1 MSLYTPPNSTNI
13 FELPPILESICNN
26 LLPYDIRDCRLV
38 CKSWALLFE
47 PYGWRGVNL
56 HWPTQY
62 TTAKLIESNSHR
74 IWSLSALMRDLSILL
89 EANQVLCTNLRELL
103 TLGDF
108 YHEEQFEVLY
118 DAHGIS
124 DHRHPGCPLAEILKL
139 VSLNPQLH
147 TLEFSTITN
156 SIQPFDYS
164 LLSGFSALQ
173 KLTRLALEPS
183 EHERKDPE
191 LIFNI
196 LKSCPSSLQELRLGC
211 YCEFKSRQ
219 YYMVRSMESA
229 ATASRIK
236 TPWKPFQF
244 LKSLVIRCRHG
255 ECEPWIHVPIL
266 RNSPQLNR
274 ISIFGR
280 SREVLETAS
289 AFCPSIE
296 RLHIGLGQY
305 TSSVSRRQE
314 DDFVRLIQAYPRGLK
329 SFHLEVECR
338 TQDRILS
345 ALLQTSLMTLES
357 LQVKC
362 GAGISRETIIR
373 ILRDCPNL
381 QEFDLRPDDVYPDT
395 GLSLDE
401 LLRTPWASPQLSTI
415 SISVIDME
423 NQSLA
428 DADSVELKE
437 ARHRKLATMILD
449 LHHKVKAHPGGP
461 ICSFPCMFPKYVMPV
476 DTALEM
482 MRHEITEEQLESM
495 DLRWP
500 STKDEKWNQGEY

>member
-1 MSLYTPPNSTNI
+1 MSLYTPPTSTNI

-47 PYGWRGVNL
+47 PYSWRYIDL

-108 YHEEQFEVLY
+108 YHVEQFEVLY

-173 KLTRLALEPS
+173 KLTRLALEPGAY
-183 EHERKDPE
+183 ERKDPE

-196 LKSCPSSLQELRLGC
+196 LKSCPSFLQELRLGC
-211 YCEFKSRQ
+211 YCEFKSRRN
-219 YYMVRSMESA
+219 YMVQSMESA
-229 ATASRIK
+229 ATASRRK
-236 TPWKPFQF
+236 TPWKTFQY
-244 LKSLVIRCRHG
+244 LKSLSVRCKHG
-255 ECEPWIHVPIL
+255 ECEPWIHEPIL

-289 AFCPSIE
+289 TFCPSIE
-296 RLHIGLGQY
+296 RLRIGSGPCMPPAN
-305 TSSVSRRQE
+305 RQE
-314 DDFVRLIQAYPRGLK
+314 EDFVRLIKAYPRGLK
-329 SFHLEVECR
+329 SLYLEAKCS

-357 LQVKC
+357 LQVEG

-373 ILRDCPNL
+373 TLRDCTNL
-381 QEFDLRPDDVYPDT
+381 QEFDLSPDGVYPDT

-415 SISVIDME
+415 SIPVIDME
-423 NQSLA
+423 NKSLA

-449 LHHKVKAHPGGP
+449 LHRKVKAHPGGP

-482 MRHEITEEQLESM
+482 MRHEITEEQLRSM

-500 STKDEKWNQGEY
+500 STKDEKWNRGEY

>member
-1 MSLYTPPNSTNI
+1 
-13 FELPPILESICNN
+13 
-26 LLPYDIRDCRLV
+26 
-38 CKSWALLFE
+38 
-47 PYGWRGVNL
+47 
-56 HWPTQY
+56 
-62 TTAKLIESNSHR
+62 
-74 IWSLSALMRDLSILL
+74 MRDLSILL

-103 TLGDF
+103 TLGDL
-108 YHEEQFEVLY
+108 HHGEQFEVLY
-118 DAHGIS
+118 DAHGI
-124 DHRHPGCPLAEILKL
+124 DHRIRAPGCPLAEILKL

-156 SIQPFDYS
+156 FIQPFDYS

-183 EHERKDPE
+183 GDESNDPD

-196 LKSCPSSLQELRLGC
+196 LKSCPLSLQELRLGC
-211 YCEFKSRQ
+211 YCKFTRND
-219 YYMVRSMESA
+219 MVQSMESA
-229 ATASRIK
+229 ATASERI
-236 TPWKPFQF
+236 TPWRPFQF
-244 LKSLVIRCRHG
+244 LKSLAIRCRHG
-255 ECEPWIHVPIL
+255 KCEPWIHVPIL

-280 SREVLETAS
+280 TREVLETAS
-289 AFCPSIE
+289 TFCPSIE
-296 RLHIGLGQY
+296 RLHIGSGRCMP
-305 TSSVSRRQE
+305 SASRQE
-314 DDFVRLIQAYPRGLK
+314 EDFVRLIQAYPRGLK
-329 SFHLEVECR
+329 ALHLEAECR

-345 ALLQTSLMTLES
+345 ALLQTSLITLES
-357 LQVKC
+357 LQVEC

-373 ILRDCPNL
+373 TLRDCPNL
-381 QEFDLRPDDVYPDT
+381 QEFDLSPDDVYPDT

-415 SISVIDME
+415 SIPVIDME

-449 LHHKVKAHPGGP
+449 LHGKVKAHPGGP

-482 MRHEITEEQLESM
+482 MRHEITEEQLRSM

>member
-1 MSLYTPPNSTNI
+1 
-13 FELPPILESICNN
+13 
-26 LLPYDIRDCRLV
+26 
-38 CKSWALLFE
+38 
-47 PYGWRGVNL
+47 
-56 HWPTQY
+56 
-62 TTAKLIESNSHR
+62 
-74 IWSLSALMRDLSILL
+74 
-89 EANQVLCTNLRELL
+89 
-103 TLGDF
+103 
-108 YHEEQFEVLY
+108 
-118 DAHGIS
+118 
-124 DHRHPGCPLAEILKL
+124 L

-415 SISVIDME
+415 SIPVIDME